1 MGKASFAGPCREL
14 VHIQRGLSNT
24 PSAELDL
31 IGLHTAR
38 ASCKPPPLCGRFDTS
53 HLTWQQ
59 IHSALQQFL
68 DVTTPALN
76 DIVQNDDVRPTTQ
89 QIIARV
95 GENGWVVE
103 RMRWG
108 LVPHWR
114 SGKPLKDTAKGAGD
128 GFKLTTFNARC
139 EGVALAAT
147 YKAAF
152 AARRCVVPATS
163 WYEWTGAPG
172 SKVRHTFRRRDGEAL
187 WFAGIWD
194 RAVTSDAGEILS
206 FSILTGQSS
215 GHLQTYH
222 DRAPL
227 ILEPSEL
234 ARWAGPAFDRD
245 WLPAA
250 DRADRF
256 EVSE

>member
-38 ASCKPPPLCGRFDTS
+38 ASCKPPPMCGRFDTS

-95 GENGWVVE
+95 GENGCDPPSFWWTPMLAF
-103 RMRWG
+103 RS
-108 LVPHWR
+108 WR
-114 SGKPLKDTAKGAGD
+114 
-128 GFKLTTFNARC
+128 
-139 EGVALAAT
+139 GV
-147 YKAAF
+147 
-152 AARRCVVPATS
+152 
-163 WYEWTGAPG
+163 
-172 SKVRHTFRRRDGEAL
+172 
-187 WFAGIWD
+187 
-194 RAVTSDAGEILS
+194 SDECS
-206 FSILTGQSS
+206 T
-215 GHLQTYH
+215 
-222 DRAPL
+222 P
-227 ILEPSEL
+227 EL
-234 ARWAGPAFDRD
+234 P
-245 WLPAA
+245 
-250 DRADRF
+250 
-256 EVSE
+256 